1 MVHDASGEEIGRM
14 MIGQRDSLW
23 DVIVKCDVVCFT
35 HILPRLN
42 ATDLKFLYGV
52 NKETRELIKR
62 SSRKGEL
69 KKTFRL
75 SEMSS
80 ISTLELAWENRWLW
94 PYYWNEGAFCCKVA
108 HTNKLELLKRI
119 REKKKCEWDE
129 RTIIAAAS
137 QGNLEMVKYCVA
149 NECPGD
155 E

>member
-69 KKTFRL
+69 KD
-75 SEMSS
+75 
-80 ISTLELAWENRWLW
+80 
-94 PYYWNEGAFCCKVA
+94 V
-108 HTNKLELLKRI
+108 
-119 REKKKCEWDE
+119 
-129 RTIIAAAS
+129 
-137 QGNLEMVKYCVA
+137 
-149 NECPGD
+149 
-155 E
+155 